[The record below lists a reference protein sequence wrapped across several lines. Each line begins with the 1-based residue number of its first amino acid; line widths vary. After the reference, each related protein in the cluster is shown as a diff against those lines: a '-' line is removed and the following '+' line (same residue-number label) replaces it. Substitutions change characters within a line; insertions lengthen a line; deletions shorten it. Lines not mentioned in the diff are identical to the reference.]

1 MDPETGKWSEVTWNL
16 VFTVV
21 IIGFGSGFQHGYN
34 TGVLNEIQNVTT
46 TWIRNCEE
54 ASSSIWKTRDVC
66 DYTWLETTF
75 IWAQIVSTF
84 CLGGMVGGL
93 AVGIMSNNCGRKYS
107 LLVNNVFV
115 FGGGLLMF
123 FAQGQQSY
131 GMLIGGRFLIGI
143 AAGIAAGITPM
154 YLSEISPRSARGAIG
169 TVYQLAITVT
179 ILLSQ
184 ILGLKSVMGTDELW
198 PFLLAVTIIPGVLQ
212 LVALPFCP
220 DSPKHLYL
228 DNDDPTKAKEA
239 LQWLRCRLDVS
250 EDLQEYANEKD
261 REIGS
266 TEEGQI
272 SIKDLF
278 TKRSWRRPLLI
289 AVMLMLAQQ
298 MSGINAIIFY
308 STDVF
313 INAGLTQDNAQY
325 ATLGMGLA
333 NVLVTIVSIMIVER
347 FGRKTLLLVGLLGML
362 MCTLGLL
369 ACLVLNQNVEIEDL
383 TSTAASLSVAMV
395 VGFVGFFAI
404 GPGPIPWFFVSELF
418 TQRARPAANA
428 VAVGVNWGAN
438 FIISWS
444 FQPLSA
450 LLGSNV
456 FVMFS
461 VLQIIFI
468 LYIWWFVPETK
479 DRTAMDILTLFEK

>member
-1 MDPETGKWSEVTWNL
+1 MDINGRVWSEVTWNL
-16 VFTVV
+16 VFTVIV
-21 IIGFGSGFQHGYN
+21 IGFGSGFQHGYN

-54 ASSSIWKTRDVC
+54 PSSSIWENREVC
-66 DYTWLETTF
+66 DYTWMETTF

-84 CLGGMVGGL
+84 CLGGM
-93 AVGIMSNNCGRKYS
+93 MGRKYS
-107 LLVNNVFV
+107 LLFNNVFV
-115 FGGGLLMF
+115 LGGGALMF
-123 FAQGQQSY
+123 FSQWQQSY

-169 TVYQLAITVT
+169 TVYQLAITAT

-198 PFLLAVTIIPGVLQ
+198 PFLLAVTIIPGCVQ
-212 LVALPFCP
+212 LLSLPFCP

-228 DNDDPTKAKEA
+228 DNDDSTRAKEA
-239 LQWLRCRLDVS
+239 LQWLRCRDNVS
-250 EDLQEYANEKD
+250 EDLQEYADEKD
-261 REIGS
+261 RETGLDE
-266 TEEGQI
+266 TGQI
-272 SIKDLF
+272 STSDLL
-278 TKRSWRRPLLI
+278 TKRKWRRPLII

-313 INAGLTQDNAQY
+313 INAGLTQDTAQY

-333 NVLVTIVSIMIVER
+333 NVLVTILSIAIVER
-347 FGRKTLLLVGLLGML
+347 FGRKTLLLAGLSGML
-362 MCTLGLL
+362 MCTAGLL
-369 ACLVLNQNVEIEDL
+369 MCLKLNQNADVDEQP
-383 TSTAASLSVAMV
+383 SMVASLSVVMV
-395 VGFVGFFAI
+395 VGFVAFFAI

-428 VAVGVNWGAN
+428 VAVGVNWAAN
-438 FIISWS
+438 FLISWS

-450 LLGSNV
+450 WLGSNV
-456 FVMFS
+456 FVMFA
-461 VLQIIFI
+461 VLQVIFI
-468 LYIWWFVPETK
+468 VYIWRFVPETK
-479 DRTAMDILTLFEK
+479 DRTVLEILALFQ